1 MDSHATEDIHP
12 IRIQEILGGI
22 TPNISIVRRID
33 CVGYHNNNFIN
44 VLFQTRNNLVLI
56 EDT

>member
-1 MDSHATEDIHP
+1 MGLPLCHATEDIHP

-33 CVGYHNNNFIN
+33 CVGYHNNYDFIN
-44 VLFQTRNNLVLI
+44 VLF
-56 EDT
+56 